1 MWSRGHTGAPCNAF
15 YLSTFTSQLSV
26 ATSAAIGLKLILDKA
41 TSFIFE
47 KGAPGWISPKKLVL
61 QGVKAPQTPQSWV
74 GWTAVCSLPRK
85 AAPEDEDRDGDNR
98 ASQEPGLVLL

>member
-1 MWSRGHTGAPCNAF
+1 MVKGAHGGSRNAF
-15 YLSTFTSQLSV
+15 YLSTPTSQLSV

-41 TSFIFE
+41 TSVIFE
-47 KGAPGWISPKKLVL
+47 QAAPGWISPKKLVL

-85 AAPEDEDRDGDNR
+85 AAPEDEDREGDNR
-98 ASQEPGLVLL
+98 ANQDPGLVLL